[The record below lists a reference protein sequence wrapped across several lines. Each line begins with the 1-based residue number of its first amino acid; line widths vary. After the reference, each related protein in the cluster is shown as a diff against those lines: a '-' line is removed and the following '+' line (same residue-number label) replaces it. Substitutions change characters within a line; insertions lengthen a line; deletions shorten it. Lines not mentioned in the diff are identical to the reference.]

1 MVRNMAETM
10 AATTV
15 RSNFLAPYSW
25 SMKSTIEV
33 RKILR
38 NRSSTSQKRKRAE

>member
-1 MVRNMAETM
+1 MRNVAETM

-15 RSNFLAPYSW
+15 RSSFLEPYSW

-38 NRSSTSQKRKRAE
+38 TRSSTSQKRKLAE